1 MQTRQQSR
9 GKYVF
14 GEKYEKALEQRI
26 RWLYVSKTDFHL
38 LISRLSRYLYC
49 ICLLTTTKNPNE
61 NKLVWAINHLLMN
74 PGRSSASKEIFV
86 CVEIVPAT
94 NI

>member
-1 MQTRQQSR
+1 MYMTWI
-9 GKYVF
+9 F
-14 GEKYEKALEQRI
+14 FEKIGTSLFFLVAGTTDTKVRHSTGVTNANSTNKDPKA
-26 RWLYVSKTDFHL
+26 
-38 LISRLSRYLYC
+38 
-49 ICLLTTTKNPNE
+49 
-61 NKLVWAINHLLMN
+61 NKLIWAINYLLMN